1 MKQNP
6 DGRARQGRRRGPA
19 ARVAFAFLATVLAV
33 GLSACGS
40 SDDSGGSDGGGTI
53 KIMTWAPLESSL
65 TNYPAITEA
74 AKAYG
79 QYINEKG
86 GINGQDVEVLICD
99 EGGDPT
105 KATDCA
111 RQAIQEHVVAVVGS
125 FGYTGDATIPLLKG
139 ADIAWFG
146 GCCPNS
152 PAEYNSDNAFILG
165 NGPAFAAALA
175 DRAAKDGFTKIA
187 YVGCDGCQTY
197 LPPIENTLKAA
208 GLELNQD
215 VTIPAQAQDYSP
227 QAAEALADGTDA
239 VILIAGED
247 QDKAF
252 MSAYKQ
258 VGSTAKIYG
267 PQGNLTEE
275 VAADFK
281 EELNGAVTGNSYS
294 DISAPV
300 WDDFR
305 DSLTKYGAPSD
316 INYNTLAGLGT
327 WAAFTAF
334 ADVVSSMTGDITSKS
349 FMEAASKA
357 DDVDTGGM
365 TSNVDFTDL
374 WTDGLE
380 GYQNLVNR
388 TASFS
393 QFDEN
398 GKLVPDPGGFADYT
412 NGMLGEPNPG

>member
-1 MKQNP
+1 MKHIP
-6 DGRARQGRRRGPA
+6 DGRARPQRRGA
-19 ARVAFAFLATVLAV
+19 SSRVVFAFLATVLAV
-33 GLSACGS
+33 ALSACGS
-40 SDDSGGSDGGGTI
+40 SDDSGSDSDTI
-53 KIMTWAPLESSL
+53 KLMTWAPLESSL

-74 AKAYG
+74 AKAYE
-79 QYINEKG
+79 QFINAEG
-86 GINGQDVEVLICD
+86 GINGKKVEVLTCD

-111 RQAIQEHVVAVVGS
+111 RQAIQEEVTAVVGS
-125 FGYTGDATIPLLKG
+125 FGYTGDATIPLLEG

-152 PAEYNSDNAFILG
+152 PAEYNSANAFILG
-165 NGPAFAAALA
+165 NGPAFGAALA
-175 DRAAKDGFTKIA
+175 DRAAKDGMTKIA

-197 LPPIENTLKAA
+197 IPPIEGALKAN
-208 GLELNQD
+208 GLELHKN
-215 VTIPAQAQDYSP
+215 VTFPAQAQDYSP

-252 MSAYKQ
+252 MAAYKQ
-258 VGSTAKIYG
+258 VGSTARIYG
-267 PQGNLTEE
+267 PQGNLTEA
-275 VAADFK
+275 VAENFK
-281 EELNGAVTGNSYS
+281 EELTGAVTGNSYS

-305 DSLTKYGAPSD
+305 ESLEKYDAPDD

-327 WAAFTAF
+327 WAAYTAF
-334 ADVVSSMTGDITSKS
+334 TDVASSMDGDIDSKS
-349 FMEAASKA
+349 FMEAARAA

-365 TSNVDFTDL
+365 TANVDFTTL

-380 GYQNLVNR
+380 GYKNLVNR
-388 TASFS
+388 TAVFS
-393 QFDEN
+393 VFDEN
-398 GKLVPDPGGFADYT
+398 GKLTPDPGEFKDYT
-412 NGMLGEPNPG
+412 NIMLGIPDPN

>member
-1 MKQNP
+1 MKQHP
-6 DGRARQGRRRGPA
+6 DGRARRTRRRTT
-19 ARVAFAFLATVLAV
+19 ARVGLAFLATILAV
-33 GLSACGS
+33 SLTACGGS
-40 SDDSGGSDGGGTI
+40 SDGSSGSDSTI
-53 KIMTWAPLESSL
+53 KVMTWAPLKSQL
-65 TNYPAITEA
+65 TNYPAIAEA

-79 QYINEKG
+79 KYINAKG
-86 GINGQDVEVLICD
+86 GINGHKVQVLICD

-111 RQAIQEHVVAVVGS
+111 RQAIQEHVAAVVGS

-139 ADIAWFG
+139 ANIAWFG

-152 PAEYNSDNAFILG
+152 PAEYNTSNAFILG
-165 NGPAFAAALA
+165 NGPAFGAALA
-175 DRAAKDGFTKIA
+175 DRAAKDGKKKVA

-197 LPPIENTLKAA
+197 LPPIENTLKSN
-208 GLELNQD
+208 GLALHKN

-227 QAAEALADGTDA
+227 QAAQALADGTDA

-252 MSAYKQ
+252 LSAYKQ
-258 VGSTAKIYG
+258 AGGTAKIYG

-281 EELNGAVTGNSYS
+281 EELNGAVTGNSYA

-305 DSLTKYGAPSD
+305 ASLTKYGAPTD

-327 WAAFTAF
+327 WAAYTAF
-334 ADVVSSMTGDITSKS
+334 DVVVSSIKGDITSKS
-349 FMEAASKA
+349 FMDAAGHA
-357 DDVDTGGM
+357 DNVDTGGM
-365 TSNVDFTDL
+365 TAPVDFTEL
-374 WTDGLE
+374 WTDGLK
-380 GYQNLVNR
+380 GYKNLVNR
-388 TASFS
+388 SATFS
-393 QFDEN
+393 HFDAN
-398 GKLVPDPGGFADYT
+398 GKLVPDPGGFKDYT
-412 NGMLGEPNPG
+412 NGMLGQPNPS

>member
-1 MKQNP
+1 M
-6 DGRARQGRRRGPA
+6 A
-19 ARVAFAFLATVLAV
+19 ARVGFACLATALALA
-33 GLSACGS
+33 LSACGS
-40 SDDSGGSDGGGTI
+40 SDDSASGGANGTI
-53 KIMTWAPLESSL
+53 KIMTWAPLKSQL
-65 TNYPAITEA
+65 TNYPAIAEA

-79 QYINEKG
+79 SYINDKG
-86 GINGQDVEVLICD
+86 GINGHKVEIIICD

-111 RQAIQEHVVAVVGS
+111 RQAIQEKVVAVVGS

-152 PAEYNSDNAFILG
+152 PAEYNSSNAFILG

-175 DRAAKDGFTKIA
+175 DRAAKDGNTNVA

-197 LPPIENTLKAA
+197 LPPIENTLKSN
-208 GLELNQD
+208 GLELNHN

-239 VILIAGED
+239 IVLIAGED

-252 MSAYKQ
+252 LSAYKQ
-258 VGSTAKIYG
+258 AGGTAKIYG

-275 VAADFK
+275 VASSFK
-281 EELNGAVTGNSYS
+281 KELDGAVTGNSYA

-305 DSLTKYGAPSD
+305 ASLEKYDAPTD
-316 INYNTLAGLGT
+316 INYNTLAGLGS
-327 WAAFTAF
+327 WAAYTAF
-334 ADVVSSMTGDITSKS
+334 DQVVSSITGDVTSKS
-349 FMEAASKA
+349 FMEAASKS
-357 DDVDTGGM
+357 DNVDTGGM
-365 TSNVDFTDL
+365 TAPVDFTQL
-374 WTDGLE
+374 WTDGLD
-380 GYQNLVNR
+380 GYTNLVNR

-393 QFDEN
+393 HFDAD
-398 GKLVPDPGGFADYT
+398 GKLVPDDGGFKDYT
-412 NGMLGEPNPG
+412 NGMLGTPNPS

>member
-1 MKQNP
+1 MIGHSVAPQRLRP
-6 DGRARQGRRRGPA
+6 SRFPAR
-19 ARVAFAFLATVLAV
+19 RVIGLVGATVAAV
-33 GLSACGS
+33 VLSACGGDS
-40 SDDSGGSDGGGTI
+40 GSDSGGDTI
-53 KIMTWAPLESSL
+53 KVMTWAPLESSL

-79 QYINEKG
+79 QYINDEG
-86 GINGQDVEVLICD
+86 GIGGRKVEVLICD

-111 RQAIQEHVVAVVGS
+111 RQAIQEEVVAVVGS

-139 ADIAWFG
+139 AGIAWFG

-152 PAEYNSDNAFILG
+152 PAEYNEDNAFILG

-175 DRAAKDGFTKIA
+175 DRANKDGFTKIA

-208 GLELNQD
+208 GLELHQE

-252 MSAYKQ
+252 MAAYKQ

-281 EELNGAVTGNSYS
+281 EELTGAVTGNSYA

-305 DSLTKYGAPSD
+305 ESLSTYDAPKD

-327 WAAFTAF
+327 WAAYAAF
-334 ADVVSSMTGDITSKS
+334 NEVVSTMDGDVTAES
-349 FMEAASKA
+349 FMEAARNA
-357 DDVDTGGM
+357 DNVDTGGM
-365 TSNVDFTDL
+365 TAPVDFTQL

-380 GYQNLVNR
+380 GYRNLVNR

-393 QFDEN
+393 HFDEN
-398 GKLVPDPGGFADYT
+398 GKLVPDEGGFEDYT
-412 NGMLGEPNPG
+412 NGMLGEPNPS